1 MADIGLVR
9 NIGIV
14 AHIDAGKTTLTEGIL
29 HRAGVRHREGSVDG
43 GDALTDWDETERK
56 RGISIY
62 SAAVSFPWRGHAV
75 NLIDT
80 PGHVDFGAEVER
92 SMRVLDGAVVV
103 IDAKEGAEAQSET
116 VWRQA
121 DRHGVPR
128 ICLVNKMDSV
138 GADFGASVQSLRD
151 RLAAKPVVLHMP
163 LGEGPGFAAFIDLVR
178 MVYVEYSADGAFW
191 ESPVARELAGRAA
204 EARSALVEA
213 VSDGDDAIAELYL
226 RGEEVGA
233 GRLTASIRA
242 QTLAGE
248 VHPVLCGSALRK
260 VGVQHL
266 LDAVCDF
273 LPSPADAAP
282 DGLPADPAAG
292 MVALA
297 FNVEPDPA
305 GGDLTYLRIY
315 AGTLLPSTRVFNS
328 TQGIKENVTR
338 LYRMQAHR
346 REALAEALAGD
357 IVAVVGPKRTVTG
370 DTLSPKGS
378 GIVLESPRFPEPVVT
393 MSIEPQSSS
402 GREGLE
408 EALRVAARQDP
419 TFRHGRDPETGE
431 TVMSGMGELHLEI
444 VLERL
449 RKCVPCNAGRPHVA
463 YRETVTEAS
472 GAVEYRHVKQT
483 GGRGQKA
490 VVVLQVGPAKEDFLF
505 RDETRG
511 GAVQP
516 KHAAAVER
524 ACREDARSGPVG
536 GYPMTG
542 IEVVLLDGEE
552 HEVDSSELAFGTA
565 AREAFR
571 LAVSRAR
578 PILLEPIMR
587 LSLSVP
593 EDSLGRVAADIASR
607 GGSVVGSDVSGG
619 RRLMSASVPLARM
632 FGYASD
638 IRSLTA
644 GRASWSM
651 EPERYEPVPAKRRPE
666 KSRTAL

>member
-1 MADIGLVR
+1 MMAMADIGLVR

-29 HRAGVRHREGSVDG
+29 HRAGARHREGSVDG

-56 RGISIY
+56 RGITIY

-128 ICLVNKMDSV
+128 VCLVNKMDSV
-138 GADFGASVQSLRD
+138 GADFAASVRSLRD
-151 RLAAKPVVLHMP
+151 RLAAKPAVLHMP
-163 LGEGPGFAAFIDLVR
+163 LGEGPGFAAFVDLVR
-178 MVYVEYSADGAFW
+178 MVHVEYSADGAFW
-191 ESPVARELAGRAA
+191 ESPVPRGLAGRAA

-213 VSDGDDAIAELYL
+213 VGDGDDAIAELYL
-226 RGEEVGA
+226 RGADVGA
-233 GRLTASIRA
+233 AELAASIRA
-242 QTLAGE
+242 QTLAGA

-273 LPSPADAAP
+273 LPSPADAAR

-328 TQGIKENVTR
+328 TQGVKENVTR

-346 REALAEALAGD
+346 REPLAEARAGD

-449 RKCVPCNAGRPHVA
+449 RKCVPCSAGRPHVA
-463 YRETVTEAS
+463 YRETVTKAS

-524 ACREDARSGPVG
+524 ACREDARGGPVG
-536 GYPMTG
+536 GYPLTG

-552 HEVDSSELAFGTA
+552 HEVDSSELAFGVA

-578 PILLEPIMR
+578 PILLEPVMR

-593 EDSLGRVAADIASR
+593 EDSFGRVSADIASR
-607 GGSVVGSDVSGG
+607 GGSIVSSDMSGG
-619 RRLMSASVPLARM
+619 RRLVTAGVPLARM

-651 EPERYEPVPAKRRPE
+651 EPERYEPVPAQRMPE
-666 KSRTAL
+666 G